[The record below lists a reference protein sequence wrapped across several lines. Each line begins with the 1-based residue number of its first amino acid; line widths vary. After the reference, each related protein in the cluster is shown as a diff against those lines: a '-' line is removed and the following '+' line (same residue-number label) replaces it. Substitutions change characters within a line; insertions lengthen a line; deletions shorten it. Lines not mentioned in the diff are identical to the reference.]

1 MKRYASRAGKI
12 IHSIDKKTLELLQSY
27 DWPGNIRELQ
37 NVVERSVILTSGDS
51 LAVDESWL
59 SRETSQPSPRSQ
71 AAQPHTDD
79 EREERLIIEAA
90 LRESKGRVAGP
101 MGAATKLGIPPST
114 LDYKIKTLKIR
125 KSQFKFG

>member
-1 MKRYASRAGKI
+1 MITAN
-12 IHSIDKKTLELLQSY
+12 T
-27 DWPGNIRELQ
+27 
-37 NVVERSVILTSGDS
+37 LTSGDA

-59 SRETSQPSPRSQ
+59 SREPSQPSPRSQ
-71 AAQPHTDD
+71 ASRPHTDD
-79 EREERLIIEAA
+79 EREEKLIIEAA

-101 MGAATKLGIPPST
+101 MGAAAKLRIPPST